1 MNIYSSDLFNFWI
14 GVGLSIYVHL
24 ESDLIFLNSYHIN
37 ILYLQVSISFKS
49 GFSKGS
55 NRKVNQTESETARRA
70 KAPARTVMPALA
82 PSSEPQV
89 RRVQEDGSL
98 VDYDGAGP
106 QQPIVYGNFWVV
118 TYA

>member
-14 GVGLSIYVHL
+14 GVGLSVYVHVT
-24 ESDLIFLNSYHIN
+24 SDLIFLNSYHFKL
-37 ILYLQVSISFKS
+37 LYLQVSVSFKS
-49 GFSKGS
+49 SFSKGS
-55 NRKVNQTESETARRA
+55 NSKVNQTESETARRA

-82 PSSEPQV
+82 PSSPQV

-98 VDYDGAGP
+98 LDYDGAGP
-106 QQPIVYGNFWVV
+106 QQPIVYGKFWVV